1 MSYYK
6 NIHDRIKNLKTL
18 KLNNVFEKYIPNE
31 ILKTLHSIVNDFL
44 IKKKFILK
52 GGRAL
57 NQTIKIYNDDEI
69 DYVDYDLYAI
79 NPRQE
84 LLEIANILVEKGIRE
99 VSVENI
105 IFKPHIYRL
114 YIYSIPFID
123 VEPISE
129 DLWDYLPTFEKN
141 EQKII
146 DVNFQK
152 LDMYVQVARPT
163 LLNVSNWQ
171 KVIHRLIALNKVKK
185 FEKIGIPEKGKKI
198 DILSN
203 YMELIGKDAII
214 TGQIAYYLYMNKHK
228 DVFIPN
234 VNRIELFTHRVDKYI
249 EIFKNKLEGK
259 IRVEKFEGF
268 MELQSN
274 YNVIFRDDEPI
285 IFIYYLDDCISY
297 YEERSLRF
305 SSFHHLMFYL
315 QLLYYLPISK
325 KYNYQSNLSHMIHD
339 LNRYPKNIE
348 INCFGFRNPGV
359 LSLRS
364 SFINKE
370 VLFKWRPPSRI
381 ISST

>member
-268 MELQSN
+268 M
-274 YNVIFRDDEPI
+274 
-285 IFIYYLDDCISY
+285 
-297 YEERSLRF
+297 
-305 SSFHHLMFYL
+305 
-315 QLLYYLPISK
+315 
-325 KYNYQSNLSHMIHD
+325 
-339 LNRYPKNIE
+339 
-348 INCFGFRNPGV
+348 
-359 LSLRS
+359 
-364 SFINKE
+364 
-370 VLFKWRPPSRI
+370 
-381 ISST
+381 

>member
-123 VEPISE
+123 GEPISE
-129 DLWDYLPTFEKN
+129 DLWDYLPTFEEN

-146 DVNFQK
+146 DVNFQ
-152 LDMYVQVARPT
+152 
-163 LLNVSNWQ
+163 
-171 KVIHRLIALNKVKK
+171 
-185 FEKIGIPEKGKKI
+185 
-198 DILSN
+198 
-203 YMELIGKDAII
+203 
-214 TGQIAYYLYMNKHK
+214 
-228 DVFIPN
+228 
-234 VNRIELFTHRVDKYI
+234 
-249 EIFKNKLEGK
+249 
-259 IRVEKFEGF
+259 
-268 MELQSN
+268 
-274 YNVIFRDDEPI
+274 
-285 IFIYYLDDCISY
+285 
-297 YEERSLRF
+297 
-305 SSFHHLMFYL
+305 
-315 QLLYYLPISK
+315 
-325 KYNYQSNLSHMIHD
+325 
-339 LNRYPKNIE
+339 
-348 INCFGFRNPGV
+348 
-359 LSLRS
+359 
-364 SFINKE
+364 
-370 VLFKWRPPSRI
+370 
-381 ISST
+381 